1 MPPYWSLGFQLC
13 RYGYNSL
20 AKVKETVKR
29 MNDYDIPQDVQYGDI
44 DYMNR
49 QLDFTINPKTYKGLE
64 DYVRELKKTGIRY
77 ISILVS
83 FQLICRFSSSLFLK
97 SQSIDPVIELPFL
110 MLSSSLSKLEISS
123 PYSDFVSL
131 HVFTLQATVMLV
143 L

>member
-77 ISILVS
+77 ISIVVS
-83 FQLICRFSSSLFLK
+83 FQLICRFASRLFLK
-97 SQSIDPVIELPFL
+97 SQQPILL
-110 MLSSSLSKLEISS
+110 LSCL
-123 PYSDFVSL
+123 F
-131 HVFTLQATVMLV
+131 
-143 L
+143 